1 MPVNLETVVK
11 ILHQINFD
19 KNNGILHMG
28 NFNDDY
34 RYSEFFLDYNEKKY
48 LSIKINAPATAIYV
62 KTTFRRLP
70 TERIH
75 SIF

>member
-1 MPVNLETVVK
+1 MPVNLESIVK

-34 RYSEFFLDYNEKKY
+34 RYSEFFLDYNEK
-48 LSIKINAPATAIYV
+48 NTCP
-62 KTTFRRLP
+62 
-70 TERIH
+70 
-75 SIF
+75 